1 MIIMIAAAAE
11 NNALGKD
18 NKIIWHLPNDYK
30 RFRLLTSGHHI
41 IMGRKTFESLGK
53 PLPNRKHIIITN
65 QENYQAQD
73 CIIVNSMEKALDA
86 CPANE
91 DSYIIGGG
99 EIYSLGMPFAEKLE
113 ITRVH
118 ESFDGDAYF
127 PEIDNIKWN
136 LENSV
141 FNAKDDRHNYDYT
154 YNTYIKK

>member
-30 RFRLLTSGHHI
+30 RFRKLTSGHHI
-41 IMGRKTFESLGK
+41 IMGRKTYESLGK
-53 PLPNRKHIIITN
+53 PLPDRKHIIITN
-65 QENYQAQD
+65 QENYQVED

-86 CPANE
+86 CPSNE
-91 DSYIIGGG
+91 DSYIIGGA
-99 EIYSLGMPFAEKLE
+99 EIYNLGMPFADKLE

-118 ESFDGDAYF
+118 ESFEGDAYF
-127 PEIDNIKWN
+127 PEIDDTKWN

-141 FNAKDDRHNYDYT
+141 FNMKDDKHNYDYT
-154 YNTYIKK
+154 YNTYLRR